1 MAWFSSVLY
10 YVVPLVDW
18 DCLIP
23 GLSFTVTSLFTISLQ
38 FKIQVTNLAGWNHTC
53 TSRHLCQ
60 QLDYVGNWQSTIYC
74 SCEDSL
80 GHT

>member
-1 MAWFSSVLY
+1 
-10 YVVPLVDW
+10 
-18 DCLIP
+18 
-23 GLSFTVTSLFTISLQ
+23 LFTISLQ